1 MAKPTGFLE
10 HDRKTPPKR
19 PVAERLKDF
28 REIEQL
34 LPESELLSQASRCMD
49 CGVPFCHSFGC
60 PLGNVI
66 PEWNDMVYRGQWR
79 KALEL
84 LHATNNFPEVT
95 GRICPA
101 LCEASC
107 TLNIE
112 GAPVAIK
119 QIELQIVERGWKEGW
134 IRPQPPVERTGFK
147 VAVIGS
153 GPAGLAA
160 SQQLARAGHDVTLFE
175 EADRLGGILRYGIP
189 DYKLEKWVLDR
200 RLEQMAAEGVRF
212 ETSVQVGVDISPGY
226 LMRSFDA
233 IVITSGAR
241 VPRDLAAPGRDL
253 RGIHFALDYLTQQN
267 RLNAGDSIPEAERI
281 DATGKDV
288 VVIGGGDT
296 GSDCIGTANRQ
307 GARSVTQLELLTKPP
322 EAPAAS
328 NPWPTWPV
336 ILRTSTSHEEGCD
349 RRWSVNTQEAIG
361 DAEGRVERLRCVEL
375 DWTKRD
381 ATTGA
386 PFSAVAGSEFE
397 LPAQLVLLAMGFIH
411 AEHGP
416 LVKDLGLMIDPRG
429 NVLVD
434 ESFMTSVGG
443 VFAAGDTTRGASL
456 VVHAI
461 NLGRRVAE
469 SVDAYLR
476 ADAERRS
483 EAAG

>member
-19 PVAERLKDF
+19 SVAERLKDF

-34 LPESELLSQASRCMD
+34 LPEDELLKQASRCMD

-107 TLNIE
+107 TLNLE
-112 GAPVAIK
+112 ATPVAIK
-119 QIELQIVERGWKEGW
+119 QIELQIVERGWREGW
-134 IRPQPPVERTGFK
+134 IRPQPAPVRTGFK

-153 GPAGLAA
+153 GPAGLAV

-212 ETSVQVGVDISPGY
+212 ETRVQAGVDISAGY
-226 LMRSFDA
+226 LTRSFDA

-241 VPRDLAAPGRDL
+241 VPRDLPIPGRNL
-253 RGIHFALDYLTQQN
+253 PGVHFALDYLTQQN
-267 RLNAGDSIPEAERI
+267 RINAGDSIPEADRI
-281 DATGKDV
+281 EAGGRDV
-288 VVIGGGDT
+288 IVIGGGDT

-307 GARSVTQLELLTKPP
+307 GARSVTQLELLAKPP
-322 EAPAAS
+322 ETPAAS
-328 NPWPTWPV
+328 NPWPTWPT
-336 ILRTSTSHEEGCD
+336 ILRTSTSHEEGCE
-349 RRWSVNTQEAIG
+349 RRWSVNTSECVG
-361 DAEGRVERLRCVEL
+361 DEDGHVARLRGVEI

-381 ATTGA
+381 AKTGA
-386 PFSAVAGSEFE
+386 PFSNVPGSEFE
-397 LPAQLVLLAMGFIH
+397 LPAQLVLLAMGFVH

-416 LVKDLGLMIDPRG
+416 LVKDLGLEIDKRG
-429 NVLVD
+429 NILVAD
-434 ESFMTSVGG
+434 NFMTSVGG
-443 VFAAGDTTRGASL
+443 VFAAGDSTRGASL

-461 NLGRRVAE
+461 NLGRKVAE
-469 SVDAYLR
+469 AVDGYLR
-476 ADAERRS
+476 ADAERQV
-483 EAAG
+483 EKAG

>member
-28 REIEQL
+28 REIEEL

-107 TLNIE
+107 TLNLSE
-112 GAPVAIK
+112 APVAIK

-134 IRPQPPVERTGFK
+134 IRPQPPAEHTGFK

-160 SQQLARAGHDVTLFE
+160 SQQLARAGHDVTLFD

-212 ETSVQVGVDISPGY
+212 ETSVQVGVDISAGY
-226 LMRSFDA
+226 LKRSFDA

-253 RGIHFALDYLTQQN
+253 CGIHFALDYLTQQN
-267 RLNAGDSIPEAERI
+267 RLNAGDRIPEADRI
-281 DATGKDV
+281 AAAGKDV

-307 GARSVTQLELLTKPP
+307 GARSVTQLELLAKPP
-322 EAPAAS
+322 ETPADG

-336 ILRTSTSHEEGCD
+336 ILRTSSSHEEGCD
-349 RRWSVNTQEAIG
+349 RRWSVNTQECLG
-361 DAEGRVERLRCVEL
+361 DAEGRVERLHCVQL

-381 ATTGA
+381 PKTGA
-386 PFSAVAGSEFE
+386 PFSEVPGSEFE

-416 LVKDLGLMIDPRG
+416 LVKDLGLEIDKRG
-429 NVLVD
+429 NVLVAAN
-434 ESFMTSVGG
+434 FMTSVGG
-443 VFAAGDTTRGASL
+443 VFAAGDSTSGASL

-469 SVDAYLR
+469 SVDEYLR
-476 ADAERRS
+476 AGAEHRT